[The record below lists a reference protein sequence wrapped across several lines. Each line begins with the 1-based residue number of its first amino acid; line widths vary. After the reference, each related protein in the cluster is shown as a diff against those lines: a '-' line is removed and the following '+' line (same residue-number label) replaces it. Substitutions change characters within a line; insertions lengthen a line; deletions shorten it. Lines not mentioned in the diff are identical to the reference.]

1 MRILIDECLPR
12 DLKRLLAGH
21 ESSTVQEMGWSGRK
35 NGELLSLANG
45 SFHVFLTIDQ
55 GLQHQQNLQGRN
67 ISVLVIEAASNKIE
81 DLSSA
86 IPEILLV
93 IPSLRVGPISK
104 SDGTLA
110 SA

>member
-35 NGELLSLANG
+35 NGELLSLADEN
-45 SFHVFLTIDQ
+45 FDVFLTIDQ
-55 GLQHQQNLQGRN
+55 GLQHQQKLRGRN
-67 ISVLVIEAASNKIE
+67 ISVLVIAAASNKIE

-86 IPEILLV
+86 IPEILLA
-93 IPSLRVGPISK
+93 IPSLRPGQLQKV
-104 SDGTLA
+104 TA
-110 SA
+110 R